1 MSGVWTC
8 IICDGWG
15 LNEQHSYQE
24 AAGITQLRVAPDE
37 KRRSSTRGT
46 VLRQRQEILVA
57 RAVRP
62 RAEILDRIPGT
73 AGCHVQVQNVR
84 DLLGAV
90 TSHSSTNRAKCGAGG
105 GVRKRTLYM
114 GSELPPQRDHS
125 NQLARY
131 AFVIVC
137 LGHRQ
142 LHRNGHDR
150 PQRPHPAATPSVR
163 RSSNEA
169 TYPATRRLSMSQR
182 GEDSSVIGG
191 YTGL

>member
-1 MSGVWTC
+1 VHILPAARPTWSRPFWTASRWREWRQAAPATLHRSRHRTQVAACLTIWSGKKFWWRGRC
-8 IICDGWG
+8 GH
-15 LNEQHSYQE
+15 E
-24 AAGITQLRVAPDE
+24 
-37 KRRSSTRGT
+37 RRSS
-46 VLRQRQEILVA
+46 IA
-57 RAVRP
+57 YRA
-62 RAEILDRIPGT
+62 LW
-73 AGCHVQVQNVR
+73 
-84 DLLGAV
+84 AV
-90 TSHSSTNRAKCGAGG
+90 TYEFKTSVTCSASATSHSSTNRAKCGAGG
-105 GVRKRTLYM
+105 GVQKRTLYM
-114 GSELPPQRDHS
+114 GAESPPQRDHS

-142 LHRNGHDR
+142 LHRNGHNR

-163 RSSNEA
+163 RPSNEA